1 MGGRTGKRER
11 EREGEQER
19 EGGSRRVRE
28 SEGGQFKPLP
38 EALRCLQVYQT
49 VVTLLSCWFTSRS
62 LHQRVAHLP
71 DDIEELLPCSLQH
84 RQKHGNTQFILANIF
99 STYICKYLL
108 NQNFFR
114 KKHFQP
120 FEEKTFS
127 TFRRE
132 KKSPKG

>member
-28 SEGGQFKPLP
+28 SKGGQFKPLP
-38 EALRCLQVYQT
+38 EALRCLQVSQT

-71 DDIEELLPCSLQH
+71 DDIEELLPCSLLPA
-84 RQKHGNTQFILANIF
+84 TQAETREYTISFG
-99 STYICKYLL
+99 KYLL
-108 NQNFFR
+108 NLYLQISS
-114 KKHFQP
+114 QP
-120 FEEKTFS
+120 ELF
-127 TFRRE
+127 
-132 KKSPKG
+132 